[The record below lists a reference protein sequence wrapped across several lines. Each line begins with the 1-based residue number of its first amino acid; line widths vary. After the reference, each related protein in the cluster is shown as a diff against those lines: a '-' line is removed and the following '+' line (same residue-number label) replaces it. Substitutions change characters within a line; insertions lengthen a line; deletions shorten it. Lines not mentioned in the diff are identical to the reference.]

1 MQYFWLSVGHSIK
14 IFGTMKM
21 LKKKIW
27 CLLVPKRAIL
37 MAYEIYSWSLILQN
51 KENFPHWRQIR
62 LPGWWEKEKS
72 NHMFPESCFFQKQP
86 PDVFFKK
93 KGVIRNFS
101 KFTGKHLC
109 QKLFFKK
116 ETLAQVFSCEF
127 CEISTNTFFTKNLWA
142 TASIFLK
149 LDICL
154 TQLGARFYKIF
165 INSNYFTKLI
175 FYLHYRF
182 WT

>member
-1 MQYFWLSVGHSIK
+1 
-14 IFGTMKM
+14 MKM

-93 KGVIRNFS
+93 KV
-101 KFTGKHLC
+101 
-109 QKLFFKK
+109 LF
-116 ETLAQVFSCEF
+116 
-127 CEISTNTFFTKNLWA
+127 EISQNSQENTFA
-142 TASIFLK
+142 RSSFLK
-149 LDICL
+149 KKLWHRCFPVNFAKFLRTSFLALQNTSGGCFCQLFLVRKICL
-154 TQLGARFYKIF
+154 WVEFNFRRKYTQQSRSYQFV
-165 INSNYFTKLI
+165 
-175 FYLHYRF
+175 
-182 WT
+182 

>member
-1 MQYFWLSVGHSIK
+1 
-14 IFGTMKM
+14 MKM

-93 KGVIRNFS
+93 KVLFEISQNSQENTFARSSFLKRNSGTGVFLWILRNFYE
-101 KFTGKHLC
+101 HL
-109 QKLFFKK
+109 
-116 ETLAQVFSCEF
+116 
-127 CEISTNTFFTKNLWA
+127 
-142 TASIFLK
+142 
-149 LDICL
+149 
-154 TQLGARFYKIF
+154 FYKKPLGDCF
-165 INSNYFTKLI
+165 YFS
-175 FYLHYRF
+175 
-182 WT
+182 